1 MANRQVSREE
11 MLARTATFH
20 DLKPSPVAFV
30 DTKLPGHER
39 DIFNVIGAGV
49 TEDAA
54 LKPAIAAVEG
64 FNLTYSSAEPGKGAA
79 LHSHQ
84 TVEVFIPMSGKW
96 SIYWGDDGENEVILE
111 PWDVVS
117 VPVGVL
123 RGFRNIGDEEAL
135 LLGTI
140 AGTDPGGVHW
150 RDDVLAEA
158 LRLGDGLDEDGQIIE
173 TPAAAE

>member
-11 MLARTATFH
+11 MLARTATFR

-117 VPVGVL
+117 VPVGVM
-123 RGFRNIGDEEAL
+123 RGFKNVGTEHAFLMAIIG
-135 LLGTI
+135 
-140 AGTDPGGVHW
+140 GTDAGKVDWAESVLSRAAKTGLAL
-150 RDDVLAEA
+150 DDAGNLVEA
-158 LRLGDGLDEDGQIIE
+158 TE
-173 TPAAAE
+173 